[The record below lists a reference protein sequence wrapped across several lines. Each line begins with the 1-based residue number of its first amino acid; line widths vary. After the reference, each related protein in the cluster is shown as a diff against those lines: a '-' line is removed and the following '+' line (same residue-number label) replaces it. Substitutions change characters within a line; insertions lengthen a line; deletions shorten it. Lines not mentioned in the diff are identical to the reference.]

1 MHYSPL
7 RYPGGKSKFSPYIK
21 NIIETNNI
29 VGCDYYEIYAGGA
42 GVALNLLIDGICKNI
57 HINDADP
64 AVYSFWKSA
73 IYNTENFL
81 RLLNDT
87 PITIDEWYKQKEIIN
102 NPLNNSELNLGFSA
116 FFLNRTNR
124 SGILKGGVIGGKKQ
138 DGIYRIDNRFKKLD
152 LIKKIQLISDW
163 AKNIFVTNQDASE
176 LLIQINKTN
185 NKNVFIY
192 LDPPYYIKGQGLYRN
207 FYSHEDHVNIKNILD
222 KSHFHWLVS
231 YDNNDNIKQIY
242 GNYRQKEHILNYSA
256 QLKTKAKEIIIYS
269 NSLKIPDNNLNTQVA

>member
-7 RYPGGKSKFSPYIK
+7 RYPGGKSKFSPHIK

-73 IYNTENFL
+73 IYDTENFL

-152 LIKKIQLISDW
+152 LIKKIQLISGW
-163 AKNIFVTNQDASE
+163 AKNIFVTNLDASK
-176 LLIQINKTN
+176 LLTQINKTN

-192 LDPPYYIKGQGLYRN
+192 LDPPYYVKGQGLYRN
-207 FYSHEDHVNIKNILD
+207 YYNHDDHVKIREILD
-222 KSHFHWLVS
+222 DAQFHWLVS
-231 YDNNDNIKQIY
+231 YDNNENIKEIY
-242 GNYRQKEHILNYSA
+242 KQYRQREYSLNYSA
-256 QLKTKAKEIIIYS
+256 QLKMKAKEIIIYS
-269 NSLKIPDNNLNTQVA
+269 DSLKIPDN

>member
-42 GVALNLLIDGICKNI
+42 GVALNLLMDGICKNI

-73 IYNTENFL
+73 IYDTENFL

-152 LIKKIQLISDW
+152 LIKKIQLIGDR

-269 NSLKIPDNNLNTQVA
+269 HSLKIPDNNLNTQVA

>member
-7 RYPGGKSKFSPYIK
+7 RYPGGKSKFSPHIK

-73 IYNTENFL
+73 IYDTENFL

-152 LIKKIQLISDW
+152 LIKKIQLISSW
-163 AKNIFVTNQDASE
+163 AKNIFVTNLDASK
-176 LLIQINKTN
+176 LLTQINKTN

-192 LDPPYYIKGQGLYRN
+192 LDPPYYVKGQGLYRN
-207 FYSHEDHVNIKNILD
+207 YYNHDDHVKIREILD
-222 KSHFHWLVS
+222 DAQFHWLVS
-231 YDNNDNIKQIY
+231 YDNNENIKEIY
-242 GNYRQKEHILNYSA
+242 KQYRQREYSLNYSA
-256 QLKTKAKEIIIYS
+256 QLKMKAKEIIIYS
-269 NSLKIPDNNLNTQVA
+269 DSLKIPDN